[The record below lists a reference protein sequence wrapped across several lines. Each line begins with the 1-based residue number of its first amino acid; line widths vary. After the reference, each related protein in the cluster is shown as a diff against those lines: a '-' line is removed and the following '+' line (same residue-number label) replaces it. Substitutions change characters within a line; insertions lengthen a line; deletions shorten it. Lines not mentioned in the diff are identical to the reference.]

1 MGRRE
6 NVLIPNVSIGG
17 DRLDRFITA
26 STAAKTALKSE
37 FYMNQNRKRA
47 GSVERIRDFGQW
59 WRSINH

>member
-26 STAAKTALKSE
+26 STAAKTASPGIATAEKARLPTR
-37 FYMNQNRKRA
+37 YQ
-47 GSVERIRDFGQW
+47 SV
-59 WRSINH
+59 NN